1 MSVWVETKSGEIIDV
16 CYVGTETICGH
27 LIREDDFKLKYGE
40 MVVRWKSE
48 VVDDDVASLQ

>member
-16 CYVGTETICGH
+16 CFVGSETICGL
-27 LIREDDFKLKYGE
+27 LINEKDFKLKYGE

-48 VVDDDVASLQ
+48 VVEDDVASLQ

>member
-16 CYVGTETICGH
+16 CYVGTDTICGQ
-27 LIREDDFKLKYGE
+27 LISEDDFKLKYGE

-48 VVDDDVASLQ
+48 VVDDDVASL